1 MSKKIYSWDKVSTG
15 DIISFRYPSKGVS
28 RNVTVLVLNPKFKV
42 KTGFHLIGL
51 KLESQGSVPIIK
63 NKGILEK
70 LLSKLGKVRV
80 VDFKDEIYKVVIGG
94 ADSKGAKKITYDKIK
109 RQVEKYNIYRTYIYE
124 KARKSQVFLEPIELP
139 DSLIKELIS

>member
-1 MSKKIYSWDKVSTG
+1 MPKQI
-15 DIISFRYPSKGVS
+15 
-28 RNVTVLVLNPKFKV
+28 NPKFKV

-80 VDFKDEIYKVVIGG
+80 VDFKDEIYKVVIEGT
-94 ADSKGAKKITYDKIK
+94 DSRGAKKISYDKIK

-139 DSLIKELIS
+139 ESLIKELIS